1 MRDLDPF
8 DITVQKPQTFCAK
21 EFCGAEISAVLTCF
35 NRDLIQGM
43 GLTSPKSAEAWE
55 EDFGLSK
62 ACFFFFVAS
71 CASESVMLRGE
82 LTHRFFRSLWIDG
95 HKNGP

>member
-1 MRDLDPF
+1 MMRDLDPF

-62 ACFFFFVAS
+62 ACFFFFCGLLCIGIGDAAWGVDAS
-71 CASESVMLRGE
+71 
-82 LTHRFFRSLWIDG
+82 FFSQSLD
-95 HKNGP
+95 